1 MEEQKN
7 KLLVMSDIVV
17 LFRMIKEITVK
28 F

>member
-7 KLLVMSDIVV
+7 KLLVMSDIAVS
-17 LFRMIKEITVK
+17 FRMIKEITVK